1 MGNSMEIKEK
11 RREPRFKCDHPEFI
25 HAELNLAQNSEKDKR
40 YDLKV
45 MDCSKYGLGLIIT
58 QKDFDILQ
66 MINEG
71 DILQDISFYSERTM
85 IKIDGTVRRK
95 TKIEK
100 GKYQGCYLLGVES
113 PDIIESCGPVKI

>member
-1 MGNSMEIKEK
+1 MESKDN

-25 HAELNLAQNSEKDKR
+25 RAELNLAQNSEKDKR

-71 DILQDISFYSERTM
+71 DILQDISFFSERAM

-95 TKIEK
+95 TRIEK
-100 GKYQGCYLLGVES
+100 GKYQGCCLLGIES